1 MIQQLTTTKHTQMTN
16 NKKQRAV
23 NKEFIPYELALDLQE
38 LGFDEYCFGV
48 YFNPTQKLFIG
59 KTINKHTRDVRTLAP
74 TYSQAFRWF
83 RENWNLHHSIEFDK
97 TQYFARLDGLTS
109 NIFETYEEAEITCL
123 KKLIEIVTN
132 CLRANI
138 LIHFTFLSLFEK
150 IVKGN
155 KKLFRGENTPEQH
168 EEFHKEM
175 KNLEDRIDN
184 DKFGGQ
190 G

>member
-1 MIQQLTTTKHTQMTN
+1 MTN

-48 YFNPTQKLFIG
+48 YFNLTQKLFIG

-97 TQYFARLDGLTS
+97 TQYFGRVDDWTS
-109 NIFETYEEAEITCL
+109 NIFETYEEAEVTCL
-123 KKLIEIVTN
+123 KKLIEIQTN
-132 CLRANI
+132 CLWATI
-138 LIHFTFLSLFEK
+138 FIHWTFLSLLEK

-155 KKLFRGENTPEQH
+155 KKLFRGESTPEQD
-168 EEFHKEM
+168 EEFRKEIN
-175 KNLEDRIDN
+175 NLKDRLN
-184 DKFGGQ
+184 KAEFGGGEQ
-190 G
+190 